1 MTTAQLWAAALTGTL
16 LTTLL
21 AGVKFAFDA
30 VTGRRVRR
38 VSDGKAELE
47 LAEMVKRVAA
57 DEVATLTVRLE
68 RTEGRAEKAHVEI
81 VSLRH
86 KVSEL
91 EEGRT
96 ADQAEIATNVTEIA
110 GLQRRVM
117 GVIDDRDELVRYIT
131 VLQVWIASGARP
143 PAPDVPAHLADV
155 LPAWIPVDGAE
166 PPVRARPEGID

>member
-57 DEVATLTVRLE
+57 SEVATLTVRLE
-68 RTEGRAEKAHVEI
+68 RTEAKSNRAHAELAALPALCERHEI
-81 VSLRH
+81 SLDHANR
-86 KVSEL
+86 SLLRMLATSRDYAGEL
-91 EEGRT
+91 EP
-96 ADQAEIATNVTEIA
+96 N
-110 GLQRRVM
+110 
-117 GVIDDRDELVRYIT
+117 
-131 VLQVWIASGARP
+131 
-143 PAPDVPAHLADV
+143 
-155 LPAWIPVDGAE
+155 
-166 PPVRARPEGID
+166 

>member
-57 DEVATLTVRLE
+57 SEVATLTVRLE
-68 RTEGRAEKAHVEI
+68 RTEAKSNRAHAELAALH
-81 VSLRH
+81 R
-86 KVSEL
+86 KVSDL
-91 EEGRT
+91 EAGREN
-96 ADQAEIATNVTEIA
+96 DQTEIA

-117 GVIDDRDELVRYIT
+117 GVIEDRDDLVRYIT
-131 VLQVWIASGARP
+131 VLRAWIASGARP

>member
-38 VSDGKAELE
+38 VSDGKAG
-47 LAEMVKRVAA
+47 ARG
-57 DEVATLTVRLE
+57 LE
-68 RTEGRAEKAHVEI
+68 RTEAKSNRAHAELAALH
-81 VSLRH
+81 R
-86 KVSEL
+86 KVSDL
-91 EEGRT
+91 EAGREN
-96 ADQAEIATNVTEIA
+96 DQTEIA

-117 GVIDDRDELVRYIT
+117 GVIEDRDDLVRYIT
-131 VLQVWIASGARP
+131 VLRAWIASGARP

-155 LPAWIPVDGAE
+155 LPSWIPVDGAQHH
-166 PPVRARPEGID
+166 RGFA

>member
-1 MTTAQLWAAALTGTL
+1 M
-16 LTTLL
+16 
-21 AGVKFAFDA
+21 KFAFDA

-57 DEVATLTVRLE
+57 SEVATLTVRLE
-68 RTEGRAEKAHVEI
+68 RTEAKSNRAHAELAALH
-81 VSLRH
+81 R
-86 KVSEL
+86 KVSDL
-91 EEGRT
+91 EAGREN
-96 ADQAEIATNVTEIA
+96 DQTEIA

-117 GVIDDRDELVRYIT
+117 GVIEDRDDLVRYIT
-131 VLQVWIASGARP
+131 VLRAWIASGARP

-166 PPVRARPEGID
+166 PPTRLNAND